1 MLGPNGVITIKGD
14 VKQLYDYDQESC
26 EMADVLLASIEL

>member
-14 VKQLYDYDQESC
+14 AKQVYDYNWESC
-26 EMADVLLASIEL
+26 EMADVLLASIKL